1 MLWRRLRKDEFDH
14 ELVWLAVTVGAALL
28 GIFWLSSGWV
38 TPRCLWHELTGI
50 PCIACGGT
58 RCVRH
63 LVQGD
68 WLSAFRMNPLVF
80 IALGSVVLYDLYAA
94 IVLAFRL
101 PRLRFGPWPSWAGWT
116 VRGVIIVGMIVNWA
130 WLISQKV

>member
-1 MLWRRLRKDEFDH
+1 MPWRRLRNDEFDH
-14 ELVWLAVTVGAALL
+14 EVVWLSVTVGAALL
-28 GIFWLSSGWV
+28 GIFWLHNGWP

-68 WLSAFRMNPLVF
+68 LLGAFRMNPLVF
-80 IALGSVVLYDLYAA
+80 IALGCVVLYDLYAA

-101 PRLRFGPWPSWAGWT
+101 PRLRWGPWPAWAGWT
-116 VRGVIIVGMIVNWA
+116 VRGVVIASMVANWA
-130 WLISQKV
+130 WLIFQKI